1 MEKHF
6 VTDAALV
13 ARRRQQIFEAAV
25 ELFAKQGYFRTT
37 MQEIARRAGVSIGL
51 IYQYCVDKDDVLL
64 LVLLN
69 VVDAYKAR
77 IPAAIE
83 GVSDPL
89 QRFKIAVEAYC
100 RIVDSM
106 RDATVLAYRSTKS
119 LAPDKRE
126 IIKER
131 ERETNLIISGC
142 IESCIAAGLFRP
154 VNVDVVTYQIIMFAH
169 AWALKYWHFRQSTT
183 LDDYIADGLE
193 TFLRGLQR

>member
-1 MEKHF
+1 MERQL

-25 ELFAKQGYFRTT
+25 ELFAKQGYYRTT

-69 VVDAYKAR
+69 VVDTYKAR
-77 IPAAIE
+77 IPPAIE

-89 QRFKIAVEAYC
+89 ERFKIAVDAYC

-119 LAPDKRE
+119 LALEKRR
-126 IIKER
+126 IVKER
-131 ERETNLIISGC
+131 ETETNLIISGC
-142 IESCIAAGLFRP
+142 IESCIAAGAFRP
-154 VNVDVVTYQIIMFAH
+154 VNVDVATYQIIMFAH

-183 LDDYIADGLE
+183 LEEYIRDGLD
-193 TFLRGLQR
+193 TFLRGLGR